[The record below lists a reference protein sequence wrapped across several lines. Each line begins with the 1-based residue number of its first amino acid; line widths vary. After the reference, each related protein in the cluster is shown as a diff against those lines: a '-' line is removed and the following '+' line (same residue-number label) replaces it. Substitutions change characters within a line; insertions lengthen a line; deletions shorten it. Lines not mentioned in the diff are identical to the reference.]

1 MATEDDLKLIEKLNS
16 NPALKKR
23 VEEIL
28 NIAHNSSGK
37 LITGDQAEEKTI
49 EEVQK
54 LGREVLK
61 EWAINQY
68 ENTIKNAR
76 EENPQA
82 KKHIKKNSIGNRYS
96 DK

>member
-1 MATEDDLKLIEKLNS
+1 MTTEDDLKLIEKLNS

-37 LITGDQAEEKTI
+37 LITADEAEMKTI

-61 EWAINQY
+61 EWAVNQH
-68 ENTIKNAR
+68 EQAIKDT
-76 EENPQA
+76 
-82 KKHIKKNSIGNRYS
+82 KKEKPKTNLYS
-96 DK
+96 N